1 MRKGFTIIII
11 LLSCFRIQAQEN
23 FQPETTIGIRQGI
36 NVSRVNFNP
45 AISQNITTGYL
56 GGLVFKH
63 ISQESL
69 GIQIELNFSQQ
80 GWTET
85 MDSTYSYFRR
95 LNYIN
100 LPLMTHIV
108 LGTTKT
114 NFFINLG
121 PSLTY
126 LISEKENLKLDITKD
141 EQIYYRKKIDNRL
154 EYGLCVGLGLVKTTS
169 IGSFQIECR
178 LNQSLTDIFK
188 QASEP
193 SILSSK
199 MQTVELSISYLID
212 FRKGT
217 QFIYKRLSPNQS

>member
-1 MRKGFTIIII
+1 MRNKFTIFII
-11 LLSCFRIQAQEN
+11 LLSCYRIQAQEN
-23 FQPETTIGIRQGI
+23 FKPETKIGIRQGI

-45 AISQNITTGYL
+45 TISQNITTGYL

-69 GIQIELNFSQQ
+69 GIQIEINFSQQ
-80 GWTET
+80 GWNET
-85 MDSTYSYFRR
+85 MDSTFSYFRR
-95 LNYIN
+95 LNSIN

-108 LGTTKT
+108 LGTAKT

-154 EYGLCVGLGLVKTTS
+154 EYGLCVGLGLVKTTP
-169 IGSFQIECR
+169 IGSFQIEGR

-188 QASEP
+188 QATEP

-217 QFIYKRLSPNQS
+217 QFIYNRLSPNQ

>member
-1 MRKGFTIIII
+1 MRKGFTLFII

-23 FQPETTIGIRQGI
+23 FKPETTIGIRQGI

-45 AISQNITTGYL
+45 TISQNITTGYL

-80 GWTET
+80 GWNET
-85 MDSTYSYFRR
+85 MDSTFSYFRR

-108 LGTTKT
+108 LGTAKT

-154 EYGLCVGLGLVKTTS
+154 EYGLCVGLGLVKTTP
-169 IGSFQIECR
+169 IGSFQIEGR

-188 QASEP
+188 QSSEP

-217 QFIYKRLSPNQS
+217 QFNYKRLSPIQ

>member
-1 MRKGFTIIII
+1 MRKGFTIFIL

-23 FQPETTIGIRQGI
+23 FKPETTIGIRQGI

-80 GWTET
+80 GWNET
-85 MDSTYSYFRR
+85 MDSTFSYFRR
-95 LNYIN
+95 LNSIN

-108 LGTTKT
+108 LGTAKT

-154 EYGLCVGLGLVKTTS
+154 EYGLCVGLGLVKPTS

>member
-1 MRKGFTIIII
+1 MRKGFTIFIL

-23 FQPETTIGIRQGI
+23 FKPETTIGIRQGI

-80 GWTET
+80 GWNET
-85 MDSTYSYFRR
+85 MDSTFSYFRR
-95 LNYIN
+95 LNSIN

-108 LGTTKT
+108 LGTAKT

-154 EYGLCVGLGLVKTTS
+154 EYGLCAGLGLVKTTP

-178 LNQSLTDIFK
+178 FNQSLTDIFK

-193 SILSSK
+193 SVLSSK

-217 QFIYKRLSPNQS
+217 QFIYKRLSPIQ